1 VLSGEA
7 YLLRTQHWVR
17 LETGVR
23 LGYRNGSVLIMR
35 KEKPMPQRVRA
46 QPNGSAAL
54 MALIILAGIALAVA
68 NVAVFLLTTDR
79 PSGSTELLSLAER
92 YSLCPACF
100 IYLTA
105 APVVFTILLAF
116 LVGRRPAAA
125 AATTIAAVQ
134 PAPGGPPSPA
144 PALRL
149 LALLQQDGRFL
160 DFIAEDIDGY
170 SDEQIGGAVRSIHA
184 GCRKALQER
193 VEVQRILADEDG
205 STVVVDKGF
214 DPATVRLTG
223 NVAGGPPF
231 RGVLQ
236 HGGWRVT
243 KVALPESPGGVDPH
257 IIAPAEVEIA

>member
-1 VLSGEA
+1 MS
-7 YLLRTQHWVR
+7 
-17 LETGVR
+17 
-23 LGYRNGSVLIMR
+23 
-35 KEKPMPQRVRA
+35 KEKPMPQRLRA
-46 QPNGSAAL
+46 QPNGGAPL
-54 MALIILAGIALAVA
+54 MALVILAGIVLAVS

-79 PSGSTELLSLAER
+79 PGGGVEVLSLTER
-92 YSLCPACF
+92 YRLCPACF
-100 IYLTA
+100 VYLTA

-116 LVGRRPAAA
+116 LVGRRPSAA
-125 AATTIAAVQ
+125 AATAAAG
-134 PAPGGPPSPA
+134 PPSAPSGPPSPA
-144 PALRL
+144 AALRL

-160 DFIAEDIDGY
+160 DFVAEDIDAY

-193 VEVQRILADEDG
+193 VDLERIYTDEDG

-214 DPATVRLTG
+214 DPAAVRLTG
-223 NVAGGPPF
+223 NVAGEPPF

-243 KVALPESPGGVDPH
+243 KVALPELPGGVDPH